1 MIFPYVTMKPKILQT
16 VLIKSITE
24 DRFMPIYFNSA
35 PVDFPFQFDS
45 IGNNW
50 DQEPTLRP
58 DGFPVYH
65 YLQTQ
70 EGTGILTIDGQNYTI
85 AENQGVLLAPGIPHS
100 YRSVSGKWMTLFAT
114 FSGSMSPYFSTL
126 FGSSHLLF
134 FENEKAATIRKLID
148 QAVLH
153 HQETPVDPQLLSLEC
168 YQLLLQFTGGLQA
181 NPSKQPAWEKY
192 IRPVLASIH
201 TRYMEDLTADALSQE
216 VFVTPQ
222 YLSRLFSRY
231 LGCSVYEYLT
241 KFRISKAKELLVS
254 HRGRKIQDIAQDVGY
269 TDASHFV
276 LMFRKMTG
284 MTPSEFRKIN

>member
-1 MIFPYVTMKPKILQT
+1 M
-16 VLIKSITE
+16 S
-24 DRFMPIYFNSA
+24 IYFNSA

-50 DQEPTLRP
+50 DQEPTMRP
-58 DGFPVYH
+58 NGFPVYH

-70 EGTGILTIDGQNYTI
+70 EGSGILTINGQHYTI
-85 AENQGVLLAPGIPHS
+85 GENQGVLLAPGIPHA
-100 YRSVSGKWMTLFAT
+100 YRSVSGKWITLFAT
-114 FSGSMSPYFSTL
+114 FSGSLSPYFSAL

-153 HQETPVDPQLLSLEC
+153 HQETPVDSQLLSQEC
-168 YQLLLQFTGGLQA
+168 YQVILQFTGGLQV

-201 TRYMEDLTADALSQE
+201 TRYMEDLTADALSRE

-241 KFRISKAKELLVS
+241 KFRLSKAKELLVS

>member
-1 MIFPYVTMKPKILQT
+1 
-16 VLIKSITE
+16 
-24 DRFMPIYFNSA
+24 MPIYFNSA

-50 DQEPTLRP
+50 DQEPTMRP
-58 DGFPVYH
+58 NGFPVYH

-70 EGTGILTIDGQNYTI
+70 EGSGILTIDGQHYTI
-85 AENQGVLLAPGIPHS
+85 GENQGVLLAPGIPHA
-100 YRSVSGKWMTLFAT
+100 YRSVSGKWITLFAT
-114 FSGSMSPYFSTL
+114 FSGSLSPYFSAL

-153 HQETPVDPQLLSLEC
+153 HQETPVNPQLLSQEC
-168 YQLLLQFTGGLQA
+168 YQVLLQFTGGLQI

-201 TRYMEDLTADALSQE
+201 TRYMEDLTADALSRE

-241 KFRISKAKELLVS
+241 KFRLSKAKELLVS